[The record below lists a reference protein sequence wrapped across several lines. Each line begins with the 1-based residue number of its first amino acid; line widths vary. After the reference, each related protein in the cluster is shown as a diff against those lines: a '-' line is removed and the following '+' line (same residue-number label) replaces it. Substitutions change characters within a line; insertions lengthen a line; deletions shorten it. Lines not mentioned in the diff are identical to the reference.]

1 MTMTNAT
8 IQEIEGID
16 DYWGPAFRSVYEGE
30 GHEAFVQQL
39 DERIKQHDVEIEKLC
54 NYHYQGF
61 IDSIREL
68 LQVRSHAEEL
78 HAEISNVDANVK
90 ETTEAICTRAEELIR
105 ARRVELNIAATI
117 EKMELCL
124 PLLTTYAKLKS
135 QVEAKRYYPALKTL
149 ELLEHVVLPRVGPY
163 KWCAQ
168 ISGDIPRLRQA
179 IRDASMADLR
189 DFLESIRG
197 LSPQVGA
204 MALKQ
209 TQEMQGRN
217 LATIVKNKKDMA
229 MLATAAKEPPGPQC
243 PHELVDFSPLHR
255 CLHIHSVLGAKN
267 DFIQYYR
274 CDMAM
279 LTAAKEPPGP
289 QCPHELVDFS
299 PLHRCQHIH
308 SVLGAKNDFIQY
320 YRDQRKHQA
329 RLVLIPAGN
338 LHDSSQSVKNY
349 LNALLGFFILEEHLL
364 TTGAGLVSKDYLL
377 DTWSMSV
384 TKVVSTLRTNTSL
397 ITDPTLMLSIKHQ
410 IVLFINTV
418 KCYGLPTEPLPQLL
432 QEMAEHYTE
441 VLMQRWVAVFR
452 DILDNAPFT
461 PIEHC
466 TEVLMQRWVAVFR
479 DILDNAPFTPIEH
492 CTEVLMQRW
501 VAVFRDILD
510 NAPFTPIEHC
520 TEVLMQRWVAV
531 FRDIL
536 DNAPFTP
543 IEVET
548 QEQYEGVMDNFPYD
562 DEELETQPF
571 PRKFPFSSIVPAVYM
586 QVKEFIYA
594 SLKYSVGLGL
604 GGGRRAAAARHSAS
618 LLLTRSFT
626 GCLSALFRRHVA
638 LMQLVQIIVDTQYL
652 EGATSCLYEF
662 ISNITG
668 AELVSTEAPGSM
680 FQTARDDAELQICH
694 EIEKKVDEFLDLENY
709 DWLLVEPTGQASSFV
724 TDMLSY
730 LSGVLTSLELLPE
743 RARKAA
749 VHAATNRIA
758 TRLRKLL
765 LDPAVKQIS
774 SGALHQL
781 DLDVIQCEQFA
792 ASEPV
797 PKLKRDELLQYFA
810 SLRQL
815 LDLITGWD
823 WSSYLHDVGVDG
835 GKYALV
841 TPKDAA
847 TLLEKLKEAEQKS
860 SVFSVLKKNERD
872 RRKLLDTVLK
882 QLKQLQNQDGS

>member
-1 MTMTNAT
+1 MTSTT

-30 GHEAFVQQL
+30 GHEAFMQQL
-39 DERIKQHDVEIEKLC
+39 DERIRQHDKEIEKLC
-54 NYHYQGF
+54 NFHYQGF

-90 ETTEAICTRAEELIR
+90 DTTESLCTRADELIR

-124 PLLTTYAKLKS
+124 PLLTTYSKLKT

-149 ELLEHVVLPRVGPY
+149 EQLEHVLLPRVGPY
-163 KWCAQ
+163 KWCAT
-168 ISGDIPRLRQA
+168 ISADIPRLRQA

-189 DFLESIRG
+189 DFLENIRR

-209 TQEMQGRN
+209 TQDMSGRS
-217 LATIVKNKKDMA
+217 LANIVKNKKDMA
-229 MLATAAKEPPGPQC
+229 LLGVTAKDNSGPQC
-243 PHELVDFSPLHR
+243 PYELVDFSPLHR

-274 CDMAM
+274 
-279 LTAAKEPPGP
+279 
-289 QCPHELVDFS
+289 S
-299 PLHRCQHIH
+299 
-308 SVLGAKNDFIQY
+308 
-320 YRDQRKHQA
+320 QRKQQA
-329 RLVLIPAGN
+329 RLVLIPSSAN
-338 LHDSSQSVKNY
+338 LHDNIQSVKNY
-349 LNALLGFFILEEHLL
+349 LNAVLGFFILEEHLL
-364 TTGAGLVSKDYLL
+364 SAGAGLVSKDWLL
-377 DTWSMSV
+377 ETWSMSV
-384 TKVVSTLRTNTSL
+384 TKVASTLRTNTSL

-410 IVLFINTV
+410 IVLFINTL
-418 KCYGLPTEPLPQLL
+418 KCYGLPTDPLPQLL

-441 VLMQRWVAVFR
+441 VLMQRWVVVFR
-452 DILDNAPFT
+452 DILDNASF
-461 PIEHC
+461 
-466 TEVLMQRWVAVFR
+466 L
-479 DILDNAPFTPIEH
+479 
-492 CTEVLMQRW
+492 
-501 VAVFRDILD
+501 
-510 NAPFTPIEHC
+510 
-520 TEVLMQRWVAV
+520 
-531 FRDIL
+531 
-536 DNAPFTP
+536 P
-543 IEVET
+543 IEVEN
-548 QEQYEGVMDNFPYD
+548 QEQYDGVMDTFPYEG
-562 DEELETQPF
+562 EELESQPF
-571 PRKFPFSSIVPAVYM
+571 PRKFPFSSTVPAVYV

-594 SLKYSVGLGL
+594 WLKYSAGLGL

-618 LLLTRSFT
+618 LLLSRSFT
-626 GCLSALFRRHVA
+626 GCLSALFRRPLP

-652 EGATSCLYEF
+652 EGATLCLYEF

-668 AELVSTEAPGSM
+668 SEMVTTQPAGSM
-680 FQTARDDAELQICH
+680 FQAARDDAEQQICDNL
-694 EIEKKVDEFLDLENY
+694 EKKVDEFLDLENY

-730 LSGVLTSLELLPE
+730 LSGVLTSLEQLPE
-743 RARKAA
+743 RARVAA
-749 VHAATNRIA
+749 VRAATNRIA
-758 TRLRKLL
+758 VRLRNLL
-765 LDPAVKQIS
+765 LDPNVRQIS
-774 SGALHQL
+774 SGALYQL

-792 ASEPV
+792 AGEPV
-797 PKLKRDELLQYFA
+797 PGLKEGELLEQFA

-823 WSSYLHDVGVDG
+823 WSSYLHDVGIEG

-882 QLKQLQNQDGS
+882 QLKQLQSQDG

>member
-1 MTMTNAT
+1 MTNAT

-16 DYWGPAFRSVYEGE
+16 DYWGPAFRSIYEGE
-30 GHEAFVQQL
+30 GHEAFVHQL
-39 DERIKQHDVEIEKLC
+39 DERIKQHDKEIEKLC
-54 NYHYQGF
+54 NFHYQGF

-78 HAEISNVDANVK
+78 HADISNVDANVK
-90 ETTEAICTRAEELIR
+90 ETTENLCVKAEELIR

-124 PLLTTYAKLKS
+124 PLLTTYSKLKS

-149 ELLEHVVLPRVGPY
+149 EQLEHVLLPRVGPY

-168 ISGDIPRLRQA
+168 ISADIPRLRQA
-179 IRDASMADLR
+179 IQDASMADLR
-189 DFLESIRG
+189 DFLENIRK

-209 TQEMQGRN
+209 TQEMLGRN
-217 LATIVKNKKDMA
+217 LASIVKNKKDMA
-229 MLATAAKEPPGPQC
+229 VLGISAKENTGPQC

-267 DFIQYYR
+267 DFIDYYR
-274 CDMAM
+274 
-279 LTAAKEPPGP
+279 
-289 QCPHELVDFS
+289 S
-299 PLHRCQHIH
+299 
-308 SVLGAKNDFIQY
+308 
-320 YRDQRKHQA
+320 QRKQQA
-329 RLVLIPAGN
+329 RLVLIPASTN
-338 LHDSSQSVKNY
+338 LHDSIQGVKNY
-349 LNALLGFFILEEHLL
+349 LNAVLGFFILEEHLL
-364 TTGAGLVSKDYLL
+364 SAGAGLVSKDWLL
-377 DTWSMSV
+377 DMWGMSV
-384 TKVVSTLRTNTSL
+384 TKVASTLRTNTSL

-410 IVLFINTV
+410 IMLFINTL
-418 KCYGLPTEPLPQLL
+418 KCYGLPTDPLPLLL

-441 VLMQRWVAVFR
+441 VLMQRWVVVFR
-452 DILDNAPFT
+452 DILDNASF
-461 PIEHC
+461 
-466 TEVLMQRWVAVFR
+466 L
-479 DILDNAPFTPIEH
+479 
-492 CTEVLMQRW
+492 
-501 VAVFRDILD
+501 
-510 NAPFTPIEHC
+510 
-520 TEVLMQRWVAV
+520 
-531 FRDIL
+531 
-536 DNAPFTP
+536 P

-548 QEQYEGVMDNFPYD
+548 QDQFDGVMDTFPYD
-562 DEELETQPF
+562 NDELETQPF
-571 PRKFPFSSIVPAVYM
+571 PRKFPFSSIVPAVYV

-594 SLKYSVGLGL
+594 WLKYSAGLGL

-618 LLLTRSFT
+618 LLLSRSFT
-626 GCLSALFRRHVA
+626 GCLSALFRRPLP

-652 EGATSCLYEF
+652 EDATLCLYEF

-668 AELVSTEAPGSM
+668 SELVTTQTAGSM
-680 FQTARDDAELQICH
+680 FQAARDDAEQQICDKL
-694 EIEKKVDEFLDLENY
+694 EKKVDEFLDLENY
-709 DWLLVEPTGQASSFV
+709 DWLLVEPTGQASAFV

-730 LSGVLTSLELLPE
+730 LSGVLTSLEQLPE
-743 RARKAA
+743 RARVAA
-749 VHAATNRIA
+749 VRAATNRIA
-758 TRLRKLL
+758 TRLRNLL

-774 SGALHQL
+774 SGALDQL
-781 DLDVIQCEQFA
+781 NLDVIQCEQFA
-792 ASEPV
+792 AGEPV
-797 PKLKRDELLQYFA
+797 PGLKEGELLEHFA

-823 WSSYLHDVGVDG
+823 WSSYLHDVGIEG

-841 TPKDAA
+841 TPRDAA

>member
-229 MLATAAKEPPGPQC
+229 MLATAAKDPPGPQC

-267 DFIQYYR
+267 DF
-274 CDMAM
+274 
-279 LTAAKEPPGP
+279 
-289 QCPHELVDFS
+289 V
-299 PLHRCQHIH
+299 
-308 SVLGAKNDFIQY
+308 QY

-349 LNALLGFFILEEHLL
+349 LNAVLGFFILEEHLL

-432 QEMAEHYTE
+432 QEMAEHY
-441 VLMQRWVAVFR
+441 
-452 DILDNAPFT
+452 
-461 PIEHC
+461 
-466 TEVLMQRWVAVFR
+466 
-479 DILDNAPFTPIEH
+479 
-492 CTEVLMQRW
+492 
-501 VAVFRDILD
+501 
-510 NAPFTPIEHC
+510 

>member
-1 MTMTNAT
+1 MTNAT

-16 DYWGPAFRSVYEGE
+16 DYWGPAFRSIYEGE

-39 DERIKQHDVEIEKLC
+39 DERIKQHDKEIEKLC
-54 NYHYQGF
+54 NFHYQGF

-78 HAEISNVDANVK
+78 HADISNVDANVTD
-90 ETTEAICTRAEELIR
+90 TTDSLCAKAEELIR

-124 PLLTTYAKLKS
+124 PLLTTYSKLKS
-135 QVEAKRYYPALKTL
+135 QVDAKRYYPALKTL
-149 ELLEHVVLPRVGPY
+149 EQLEHVLLPRVGPY

-168 ISGDIPRLRQA
+168 ISADIPRLRQA
-179 IRDASMADLR
+179 IQDASMADLR
-189 DFLESIRG
+189 DFLENIRK

-209 TQEMQGRN
+209 TQEMLGRS
-217 LATIVKNKKDMA
+217 LASIVKNKKDMA
-229 MLATAAKEPPGPQC
+229 VLGMSAKDTTGPQC

-274 CDMAM
+274 A
-279 LTAAKEPPGP
+279 
-289 QCPHELVDFS
+289 
-299 PLHRCQHIH
+299 
-308 SVLGAKNDFIQY
+308 
-320 YRDQRKHQA
+320 QRKQQA
-329 RLVLIPAGN
+329 RLVLIPASAN
-338 LHDSSQSVKNY
+338 LHDSTQGVKNY
-349 LNALLGFFILEEHLL
+349 LNAVLGFFILEEYLL
-364 TTGAGLVSKDYLL
+364 SAGSGLVSKDWLL
-377 DTWSMSV
+377 DMWGMSV
-384 TKVVSTLRTNTSL
+384 TKVAATLRTNTSL

-410 IVLFINTV
+410 IVLFINTL
-418 KCYGLPTEPLPQLL
+418 KCYGLPTDPLPTLL

-441 VLMQRWVAVFR
+441 VLMQRWVVVFR
-452 DILDNAPFT
+452 DILDNASF
-461 PIEHC
+461 
-466 TEVLMQRWVAVFR
+466 L
-479 DILDNAPFTPIEH
+479 
-492 CTEVLMQRW
+492 
-501 VAVFRDILD
+501 
-510 NAPFTPIEHC
+510 
-520 TEVLMQRWVAV
+520 
-531 FRDIL
+531 
-536 DNAPFTP
+536 P

-548 QEQYEGVMDNFPYD
+548 QDQYEGVMDTFPYD
-562 DEELETQPF
+562 GDELETQPF
-571 PRKFPFSSIVPAVYM
+571 PRKFPFSSIVPAVYV

-594 SLKYSVGLGL
+594 WLKYSAGLGL

-618 LLLTRSFT
+618 LLLSRSFT
-626 GCLSALFRRHVA
+626 GCLSALFRRPLP

-652 EGATSCLYEF
+652 EGATLCLYEF

-668 AELVSTEAPGSM
+668 SELVTTQTAGSM
-680 FQTARDDAELQICH
+680 FQAARDDAEQQICDKL
-694 EIEKKVDEFLDLENY
+694 EKKVDEFLDLENY

-730 LSGVLTSLELLPE
+730 LSGVLTSLEQLPE
-743 RARKAA
+743 RARVAA
-749 VHAATNRIA
+749 VRAATNRIA
-758 TRLRKLL
+758 TRLRALL

-774 SGALHQL
+774 SGALDQL
-781 DLDVIQCEQFA
+781 NLDVIQCEQFA
-792 ASEPV
+792 AGEPV
-797 PKLKRDELLQYFA
+797 PGLKEGELLEHFA

-823 WSSYLHDVGVDG
+823 WSSYLHDIGIDG
-835 GKYALV
+835 GKYSLV
-841 TPKDAA
+841 TPRDAA

>member
-274 CDMAM
+274 
-279 LTAAKEPPGP
+279 
-289 QCPHELVDFS
+289 
-299 PLHRCQHIH
+299 
-308 SVLGAKNDFIQY
+308 
-320 YRDQRKHQA
+320 DQRKHQA

-349 LNALLGFFILEEHLL
+349 LNAVLGFFILEEHLL

-432 QEMAEHYTE
+432 QEMAEHY
-441 VLMQRWVAVFR
+441 
-452 DILDNAPFT
+452 
-461 PIEHC
+461 
-466 TEVLMQRWVAVFR
+466 
-479 DILDNAPFTPIEH
+479 
-492 CTEVLMQRW
+492 
-501 VAVFRDILD
+501 
-510 NAPFTPIEHC
+510 

>member
-1 MTMTNAT
+1 MNAT

-39 DERIKQHDVEIEKLC
+39 DDRIKQHDKEIEKLC
-54 NYHYQGF
+54 NFHYQGF

-90 ETTEAICTRAEELIR
+90 ETTEALCIRADELIR

-124 PLLTTYAKLKS
+124 PLLTTYSKLKS

-149 ELLEHVVLPRVGPY
+149 EQLEHVLLPRVGPY

-168 ISGDIPRLRQA
+168 ISSDIPRLRQA

-189 DFLESIRG
+189 DFLENIRR

-209 TQEMQGRN
+209 TQDMMGRS
-217 LATIVKNKKDMA
+217 LANIISKKDKSQGV
-229 MLATAAKEPPGPQC
+229 TASDGPQC

-255 CLHIHSVLGAKN
+255 CLHIHTVLGAKN

-274 CDMAM
+274 
-279 LTAAKEPPGP
+279 
-289 QCPHELVDFS
+289 S
-299 PLHRCQHIH
+299 
-308 SVLGAKNDFIQY
+308 
-320 YRDQRKHQA
+320 QRRQQA
-329 RLVLIPAGN
+329 RLVLIPSSGN
-338 LHDSSQSVKNY
+338 LHDSIQGIRNY
-349 LNALLGFFILEEHLL
+349 LHAVLGFFILEEHLL
-364 TTGAGLVSKDYLL
+364 TAGAGLVSKDWLL
-377 DTWSMSV
+377 DTWGMSV
-384 TKVVSTLRTNTSL
+384 TKVASTLRTNTSL
-397 ITDPTLMLSIKHQ
+397 VTDPNLMLKIKDQ
-410 IVLFINTV
+410 IMLFINTL
-418 KCYGLPTEPLPQLL
+418 KCYGLPTDPLPLLL

-441 VLMQRWVAVFR
+441 VLMQRWVGVFR
-452 DILDNAPFT
+452 DILDNGSF
-461 PIEHC
+461 
-466 TEVLMQRWVAVFR
+466 L
-479 DILDNAPFTPIEH
+479 
-492 CTEVLMQRW
+492 
-501 VAVFRDILD
+501 
-510 NAPFTPIEHC
+510 
-520 TEVLMQRWVAV
+520 
-531 FRDIL
+531 
-536 DNAPFTP
+536 P
-543 IEVET
+543 IEVQN
-548 QEQYEGVMDNFPYD
+548 QEEYDSVMDKFPYD
-562 DEELETQPF
+562 GEELEKQPF
-571 PRKFPFSSIVPAVYM
+571 PRKFPFSSLVTSVYV

-594 SLKYSVGLGL
+594 WLMYSAGLGL
-604 GGGRRAAAARHSAS
+604 GGERRAGAARHSAS
-618 LLLTRSFT
+618 LLLSRSFA
-626 GCLSALFRRHVA
+626 GCLSALFRRPLPLV
-638 LMQLVQIIVDTQYL
+638 QLVQIIVDTQYL
-652 EGATSCLYEF
+652 EDATVCLYEF

-668 AELVSTEAPGSM
+668 SELVTTQAAGSM
-680 FQTARDDAELQICH
+680 FQAARDDAEQQICDKL
-694 EIEKKVDEFLDLENY
+694 EKKVDEFLDLENY
-709 DWLLVEPTGQASSFV
+709 DWLLVEPIGQASSFV

-730 LSGVLTSLELLPE
+730 LSGVLTSLEQLPE
-743 RARKAA
+743 RARVAA
-749 VHAATNRIA
+749 VRAATNRIA
-758 TRLRKLL
+758 TRLRALL

-774 SGALHQL
+774 SGALYQL

-792 ASEPV
+792 AGEPV
-797 PKLKRDELLQYFA
+797 PGLREGELLEHFA

-823 WSSYLHDVGVDG
+823 WSSYLHDVGIDG
-835 GKYALV
+835 GKYTLV

-882 QLKQLQNQDGS
+882 QLKQLQNQDS

>member
-1 MTMTNAT
+1 MTNAT

-16 DYWGPAFRSVYEGE
+16 DYWGPAFRSIYEGE

-39 DERIKQHDVEIEKLC
+39 DERIKQHDKEIEKLC
-54 NYHYQGF
+54 NFHYQGF

-78 HAEISNVDANVK
+78 HADISNVDANVTD
-90 ETTEAICTRAEELIR
+90 TTDSLCVKAEELIR

-124 PLLTTYAKLKS
+124 PLLTTYSKLKS

-149 ELLEHVVLPRVGPY
+149 EQLEHVLLPRVGPY

-168 ISGDIPRLRQA
+168 ISADIPRLRQA
-179 IRDASMADLR
+179 IQDASMADLR
-189 DFLESIRG
+189 DFLENIRK

-209 TQEMQGRN
+209 TQEMLGRN
-217 LATIVKNKKDMA
+217 LASIVKNKKDMA
-229 MLATAAKEPPGPQC
+229 VLGMSAKDTTGPQC

-274 CDMAM
+274 A
-279 LTAAKEPPGP
+279 
-289 QCPHELVDFS
+289 
-299 PLHRCQHIH
+299 
-308 SVLGAKNDFIQY
+308 
-320 YRDQRKHQA
+320 QRKQQA
-329 RLVLIPAGN
+329 RLVLIPASTN
-338 LHDSSQSVKNY
+338 LHDSTQGVKNY
-349 LNALLGFFILEEHLL
+349 LNAVLGFFILEEYLL
-364 TTGAGLVSKDYLL
+364 SAGAGLVSKDWLL
-377 DTWSMSV
+377 DMWGMSV
-384 TKVVSTLRTNTSL
+384 TKVASTLRTNTSL

-410 IVLFINTV
+410 IVLFINTL
-418 KCYGLPTEPLPQLL
+418 KCYGLPTDPLPTLL

-441 VLMQRWVAVFR
+441 VLMQRWVVVFR
-452 DILDNAPFT
+452 DILDNASF
-461 PIEHC
+461 
-466 TEVLMQRWVAVFR
+466 L
-479 DILDNAPFTPIEH
+479 
-492 CTEVLMQRW
+492 
-501 VAVFRDILD
+501 
-510 NAPFTPIEHC
+510 
-520 TEVLMQRWVAV
+520 
-531 FRDIL
+531 
-536 DNAPFTP
+536 P

-548 QEQYEGVMDNFPYD
+548 QDQYEGVMDTFPYD
-562 DEELETQPF
+562 GDELETQPF
-571 PRKFPFSSIVPAVYM
+571 PRKFPFSSIVPAVYV

-594 SLKYSVGLGL
+594 WLKYSAGLGL

-618 LLLTRSFT
+618 LLLSRSFT
-626 GCLSALFRRHVA
+626 GCLSALFRRPLP

-652 EGATSCLYEF
+652 EGATLCLYEF

-668 AELVSTEAPGSM
+668 SELVTTQTAGSM
-680 FQTARDDAELQICH
+680 FQAARDDAEQQICDKL
-694 EIEKKVDEFLDLENY
+694 EKKVDEFLDLENY

-730 LSGVLTSLELLPE
+730 LSGVLTSLEQLPE
-743 RARKAA
+743 RARVAA
-749 VHAATNRIA
+749 VRAATNRIA
-758 TRLRKLL
+758 TRLRALL

-774 SGALHQL
+774 SGALDQL
-781 DLDVIQCEQFA
+781 NLDVIQCEQFA
-792 ASEPV
+792 AGEPV
-797 PKLKRDELLQYFA
+797 PGLKEGELLEHFA

-823 WSSYLHDVGVDG
+823 WSSYLHDIGIDG
-835 GKYALV
+835 GKYSLV
-841 TPKDAA
+841 TPRDAA

>member
-1 MTMTNAT
+1 MTNAT

-39 DERIKQHDVEIEKLC
+39 DERIQQHDKEIEKLC
-54 NYHYQGF
+54 NFHYQGF

-90 ETTEAICTRAEELIR
+90 ETTESLCTRADELIR

-124 PLLTTYAKLKS
+124 PLLTTYSKLKS

-149 ELLEHVVLPRVGPY
+149 EQLEHVLLPRVGPY
-163 KWCAQ
+163 KWCAT
-168 ISGDIPRLRQA
+168 ISSDIPRLRQA

-189 DFLESIRG
+189 DFLENIRR

-209 TQEMQGRN
+209 TQEMLGRS
-217 LATIVKNKKDMA
+217 LATIVKNKKDSA
-229 MLATAAKEPPGPQC
+229 LLGASAKENSGPQC

-274 CDMAM
+274 
-279 LTAAKEPPGP
+279 
-289 QCPHELVDFS
+289 S
-299 PLHRCQHIH
+299 
-308 SVLGAKNDFIQY
+308 
-320 YRDQRKHQA
+320 QRKQQA
-329 RLVLIPAGN
+329 RLVLIPASTN
-338 LHDSSQSVKNY
+338 LHDNIQGVKNY
-349 LNALLGFFILEEHLL
+349 LNAVLGFFILEEHLL
-364 TTGAGLVSKDYLL
+364 TAGAGLVSKDWLL
-377 DTWSMSV
+377 ETWSMSV
-384 TKVVSTLRTNTSL
+384 AKVASTLRTNTSL

-410 IVLFINTV
+410 IVLFINTL
-418 KCYGLPTEPLPQLL
+418 KCYGLPTDPLPQLL

-441 VLMQRWVAVFR
+441 VLMQRWVVVFR
-452 DILDNAPFT
+452 DILDNASF
-461 PIEHC
+461 
-466 TEVLMQRWVAVFR
+466 L
-479 DILDNAPFTPIEH
+479 
-492 CTEVLMQRW
+492 
-501 VAVFRDILD
+501 
-510 NAPFTPIEHC
+510 
-520 TEVLMQRWVAV
+520 
-531 FRDIL
+531 
-536 DNAPFTP
+536 P

-548 QEQYEGVMDNFPYD
+548 QDQYDGVMDTFPYEG
-562 DEELETQPF
+562 EELETQPF
-571 PRKFPFSSIVPAVYM
+571 PRKFPFSSIVPAVYV

-594 SLKYSVGLGL
+594 WLKYSAGLGL

-618 LLLTRSFT
+618 LLLSRSFT
-626 GCLSALFRRHVA
+626 GCLSALFRRPLP

-652 EGATSCLYEF
+652 EGATLCLYEF

-668 AELVSTEAPGSM
+668 SEMVTKQPAGSM
-680 FQTARDDAELQICH
+680 FQAARDDAEQQIC
-694 EIEKKVDEFLDLENY
+694 EKLEKKVDEFLDLENY

-730 LSGVLTSLELLPE
+730 LSGVLTSLEQLPE
-743 RARKAA
+743 RARVAA
-749 VHAATNRIA
+749 VRAATNRIA
-758 TRLRKLL
+758 SRLRNLV
-765 LDPAVKQIS
+765 LDPNVRQIS
-774 SGALHQL
+774 SGALYQL

-792 ASEPV
+792 AGEPV
-797 PKLKRDELLQYFA
+797 PGLREGELLEHFA

-823 WSSYLHDVGVDG
+823 WSSYLHDVGIEG

-841 TPKDAA
+841 TPRDAA